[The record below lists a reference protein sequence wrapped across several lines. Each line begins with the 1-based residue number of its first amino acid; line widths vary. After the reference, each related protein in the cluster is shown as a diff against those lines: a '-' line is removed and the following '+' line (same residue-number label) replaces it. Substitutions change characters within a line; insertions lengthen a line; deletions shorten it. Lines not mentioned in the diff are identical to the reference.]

1 MGKIVHGIDLGTT
14 NSALCKVTRG
24 EVKIKKSPTQK
35 DTTVS
40 CIGFNRRQ
48 TVQVGDN
55 AFNLL
60 KQDRTTSLM
69 RKSAG
74 ESNIYIEFKRTMGT
88 DKKYHSSHMN
98 KEYSSEELSAE
109 VLKTLKSYD
118 KDEEFQSVVITVPA
132 MFNDNQNAATARA
145 AKLAGFKQVELLQE
159 PIAAA
164 MQYGLDSSVKDAKI
178 LVFDFGGGT
187 FDAALIDAKEGVFQV
202 KDTEG
207 DNKLGGKNLDIAI
220 VNEILIPKLQSTFK
234 IDSYLENDE
243 IKSLLV
249 NALKKY
255 ADEAKIAL
263 SFEESTDILSKM
275 GEFPEDD
282 NGEEMELDFAIKS
295 TDLEPVLAPI
305 FQQAIDLTQKLIERN
320 NTDKSKITLL
330 LVGGPTF
337 SPILRKMLAEQIC
350 TPDTSV
356 DPMTV
361 VAKGAALYATKFD
374 VSEEI
379 VDEQRDETKLQLEFP
394 SLKSHTVE
402 DNFDLVVKV
411 NKAKTQGTIPDKLFC
426 EVTNDDGSYN
436 SGKIALTS
444 DFGDIIEDVLLASN
458 KPNNFTVTITDEAG
472 SKVDCEPNEFTV
484 FQGLEPGSATLPYSY
499 GIEISDL
506 EKGKLVLDG
515 IPGLEKNSTF
525 PALGEKSGLKTP
537 FDIKPGTDQSFKIP
551 IYQGEPDAF
560 GTRAINSHFVHL
572 IEITAHEFPR
582 FCPEGT
588 EVNIQMT
595 VNSGSDISLTFE
607 IPSFDIDLDFKFGE
621 QKAKEVSADEI
632 DEHLE
637 NILSEIKEFEDSD
650 KEYDAADLEK
660 IKQDIERIKSNFE
673 ANRIDYDNLI
683 QTKDNLKSETT
694 KFDNLDN
701 ASTWPSIEKEL
712 KEEFYK
718 LQEEAEKSDNSDIK
732 STVTTI
738 ESQLKSVIE
747 RKDVNA
753 AAELKDR
760 IGGLIFKLI
769 DDKHGVDLWISFI
782 YDYDKNFDSHPW
794 KDKAQ
799 ARMLVNQGKS
809 EATNNPTK
817 DRMQQIVYSLFNLLP
832 RENQPKS
839 GGKHLGS

>member
-1 MGKIVHGIDLGTT
+1 MGKITHGIDLGTT

-24 EVKIKKSPTQK
+24 EVKIIKNSQQK

-40 CIGFNRRQ
+40 CIAISKRQ
-48 TVQVGDN
+48 TMLAGDK

-60 KQDRTTSLM
+60 KQDRNLALM
-69 RKSAG
+69 RKSEG
-74 ESNIYIEFKRTMGT
+74 ESNVYIEFKRTMGT
-88 DKKYHSSHMN
+88 DKKYNSSHMN
-98 KEYSSEELSAE
+98 KEYSSEDLSAE
-109 VLKTLKSYD
+109 VLKILKSYD

-132 MFNDNQNAATARA
+132 MFNDNQNAATSRA

-207 DNKLGGKNLDIAI
+207 DNKLGGKNLDMAI
-220 VNEILIPKLQSTFK
+220 VNEILIPKLRSTFK

-263 SFEESTDILSKM
+263 SFEESHKVESEF

-282 NGEEMELDFAIKS
+282 NGEEIDLDFTIS
-295 TDLEPVLAPI
+295 SNDLEPVLGPI
-305 FQQAIDLTQKLIERN
+305 FQQAIDLTKKLIERN
-320 NTDKSKITLL
+320 NIDKSKITLL

-337 SPILRKMLAEQIC
+337 SPILRKMLTEQIC

-361 VAKGAALYATKFD
+361 VAKGAALYATTFD
-374 VSEEI
+374 VAEEI

-402 DNFDLVVKV
+402 DKFDLVVKV
-411 NKAKTQGTIPDKLFC
+411 NKAKTQGTIADKLFC
-426 EVTNDDGSYN
+426 EVTNDYGSYN

-444 DFGDIIEDVLLASN
+444 DFGDIIEDVLLESN

-484 FQGLEPGSATLPYSY
+484 FQGLEPGSATLPYHY
-499 GIEISDL
+499 GIEIFDSK
-506 EKGKLVLDG
+506 KGKLVLSP
-515 IPGLEKNSTF
+515 IPGLEKNNTF
-525 PALGEKSGLKTP
+525 PALGEKSGLRTTS
-537 FDIKPGTDQSFKIP
+537 DIKPGSNNSIKIP
-551 IYQGEPDAF
+551 IYQGHAEAMD
-560 GTRAINSHFVHL
+560 TRAINSGFVHM
-572 IEITAHEFPR
+572 IEIQAEKFPR

-621 QKAKEVSADEI
+621 RKAKGVSSEEI

-650 KEYDAADLEK
+650 KECDAAELDK

-673 ANRIDYDNLI
+673 ANKIDYDNLI
-683 QTKDNLKSETT
+683 QTKDNLKSATT

-718 LQEEAEKSDNSDIK
+718 LQEEAEKSDDSDIK

-747 RKDVNA
+747 RKDVKA
-753 AAELKDR
+753 ASELKDR
-760 IGGLIFKLI
+760 IGALNYKLLS
-769 DDKHGVDLWISFI
+769 DKSTVSDWIGII
-782 YDYDKNFDSHPW
+782 YDYDKSFDSHPW
-794 KDKAQ
+794 KDRAQ
-799 ARMLVNQGKS
+799 ARMLINQGKS
-809 EATNNPTK
+809 EATGNPTK
-817 DRMQQIVYSLFNLLP
+817 DRIQQIVYSLWNLLP
-832 RENQPKS
+832 RDQPRSPS
-839 GGKHLGS
+839 GGQLGS